1 MTGAAGGADQAQ
13 QALERLRAIAA
24 RTNCVA
30 DWNDAQ
36 VLAAASDAAAGPL
49 QGEPITV
56 KDWIDVTGFRC
67 SGGESLHAQ
76 RRPTVDAPAV
86 ARLRA
91 AGAVVVAKA
100 SVQVDSERFGRVL
113 HPHDT
118 ARSPG
123 GSSSGD
129 AVAVGGGAVRLGIGS
144 DSGGSVRVPAA
155 WCGVVGFKPSA
166 GLIPVTGHFP
176 VVDERAD
183 GRTVIGALAASVDL
197 AWQAVR
203 VMAGPDGADAA
214 VAPVALGDPD
224 RVPVSALRVS
234 VGSPGGAA
242 VDERVESALEL
253 ARRVL
258 GDAGARDAGP
268 PPDWLAEARRV
279 TQAYWQ
285 RSRRTGS
292 EVANDLE
299 DWDAFRRRALEE
311 TSEVDVLV
319 TPTVREMA
327 PEHREMRVGDY
338 LHCLPAS
345 LLGAPAIS
353 VPVGTGAVQVVAKRW
368 SDHVAVAVARVVE
381 AAARRQA

>member
-1 MTGAAGGADQAQ
+1 MSGARDGNEVL
-13 QALERLRAIAA
+13 QALERLRTLAA

-30 DWNDAQ
+30 DWNDAK
-36 VLAAASDAAAGPL
+36 VLAAAAGASAGPL

-56 KDWIDVTGFRC
+56 KDWIGVAGLGR
-67 SGGESLHAQ
+67 SGGESYHPQGPPAADA
-76 RRPTVDAPAV
+76 TVV
-86 ARLRA
+86 ARLSD
-91 AGAVVVAKA
+91 AGAVVLAKT
-100 SVQVDSERFGRVL
+100 SVLVDSERYGRVL
-113 HPHDT
+113 HPHDP

-129 AVAVGGGAVRLGIGS
+129 AAAVGGGAVRLGIGS
-144 DSGGSVRVPAA
+144 DSGGSIRVPAA

-166 GLIPVTGHFP
+166 GLIPVTGHVP
-176 VVDERAD
+176 VVDERGD
-183 GRTVIGALAASVDL
+183 GRTVIGPLAASVDL
-197 AWQAVR
+197 SWQAVR

-234 VGSPGGAA
+234 VGSPGEA
-242 VDERVESALEL
+242 VVDQHVRSALEL
-253 ARRVL
+253 ARRAL
-258 GDAGARDAGP
+258 SDAGARDAGP

-285 RSRRTGS
+285 RAERSGS
-292 EVANDLE
+292 EVAQDLQ
-299 DWDAFRRRALEE
+299 DWDAFRRQALEE
-311 TSEVDVLV
+311 TREVDVLV

-327 PEHREMRVGDY
+327 PDHRQMRVGDY

-353 VPVGTGAVQVVAKRW
+353 VPAGRGAVQVIAKRW

-381 AAARRQA
+381 AAARAAA